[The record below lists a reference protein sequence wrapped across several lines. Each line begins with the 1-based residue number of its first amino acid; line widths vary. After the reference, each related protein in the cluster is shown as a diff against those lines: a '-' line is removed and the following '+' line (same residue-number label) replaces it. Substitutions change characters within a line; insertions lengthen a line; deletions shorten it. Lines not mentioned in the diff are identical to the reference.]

1 MYRAAPHPIA
11 STLACSACSCTVRT
25 TPTRSR
31 VRPERRWATVLTT
44 GIIPLGRV
52 DLPHAHPG
60 LVPSVAAARLVL
72 RYAYEGG
79 LIPKPP
85 AFVHYS
91 YRRQGQRGTSSTV
104 VIDTA
109 MHPDPQAALT
119 ALIGP
124 LLVFAAAEAPA
135 RKPRSVPQAARLTL
149 TLARVQPAPATTP
162 ASPRP
167 RPWQAVMQ
175 PRTSAPPPRPIRGPD
190 SQATPRLRAPT
201 PPSDTTAGRIGELSR
216 AVRNLTISWQNPW
229 RYYEERSS
237 IAAELASLARTLGAA
252 A

>member
-1 MYRAAPHPIA
+1 MYSAAPHPLA
-11 STLACSACSCTVRT
+11 STLACQACACIVRA

-31 VRPERRWATVLTT
+31 VRPERRWATVLAT

-60 LVPSVAAARLVL
+60 LVPSVASARLVL

-104 VIDTA
+104 VIDPA

-135 RKPRSVPQAARLTL
+135 RRPRSVPQAARLTL
-149 TLARVQPAPATTP
+149 TLARLQPAPAP
-162 ASPRP
+162 APAPARP
-167 RPWQAVMQ
+167 RPWQAVGQ
-175 PRTSAPPPRPIRGPD
+175 PRTAAPPPRPIRGPD

-201 PPSDTTAGRIGELSR
+201 PPSDTTAGRIEELAR
-216 AVRNLTISWQNPW
+216 EVRRLTISRTDPE
-229 RYYEERSS
+229 RFFVERSS